1 MITDLTIADLRDRLQ
16 ARDITATQAVQ
27 ESLDRIAAK
36 NPVLNAYLHVDAARA
51 LEEANAMDD
60 TGPDPDKPLWGVPLA
75 VKDVLCVKDMPATCG
90 SRILEN
96 FRPCYDATVVAKLR
110 EAGAIILGKLNC
122 DEFAM
127 GSSNETSAYGPVRN
141 PWDPTRVPGGSSG
154 GSAAAVAANL
164 CFGAL
169 GTDTG
174 GSIRQPASF
183 CGVVGLKPTY
193 GRCSRYGLI
202 AYGSSLDQPGPMTRS
217 VADAAQLLE
226 VMAGPDTR
234 NAGHPKD
241 STCAPQPVPAGEHSW
256 TALCETARRANLAGL
271 TIGLPEEYWGEGI
284 DDDVR
289 APMEAAIETA
299 KSLGATIKRV
309 SLPLTKYAVPTYYIV
324 AMAEASSNLA
334 RFDGVRYGRRA
345 ADPQELIELYTRS
358 RTEGFGE
365 EVQRRILL
373 GTYVLSAGYYD
384 AYYRKA
390 AQVRRKLR
398 EDFLTALEGC
408 DVLAG
413 PASPVAA
420 WKLGEL
426 VDDPL
431 KMYLLDIFT
440 VSLNLAGLPGLCFPV
455 GTSRAPDMPTAL
467 PVGLQLFAKAFDEA
481 SLFRVAAPLEQAL
494 GPLPCPGA

>member
-1 MITDLTIADLRDRLQ
+1 MITDFSLVDIRERLQ
-16 ARDITATQAVQ
+16 ARDLTATQVTQ
-27 ESLDRIAAK
+27 ECLDRISAR
-36 NPVLNAYLHVDAARA
+36 NPVLNAFLHVDAARA
-51 LEEANAMDD
+51 LELANALDD
-60 TGPDPDKPLWGVPLA
+60 AGPDPAKPLWGVPLA
-75 VKDVLCVKDMPATCG
+75 LKDVLCVQGMPCTCG
-90 SRILEN
+90 SRMLEG
-96 FRPCYDATVVAKLR
+96 FTPCYDATVAARLR
-110 EAGAIILGKLNC
+110 EAGAVFLGKLNC

-127 GSSNETSAYGPVRN
+127 GSSNESSAYGPARN
-141 PWDPTRVPGGSSG
+141 PWDTDRVPGGSSG
-154 GSAAAVAANL
+154 GSAAAVAAGL

-183 CGVVGLKPTY
+183 CGVVGVKPTY
-193 GRCSRYGLI
+193 GRCSRYGLV

-217 VADAAQLLE
+217 VADAALMLQCI
-226 VMAGPDTR
+226 AGPDTR
-234 NAGHPKD
+234 HGGHPKD
-241 STCAPQPVPAGEHSW
+241 STCAPHPVPDWVAH
-256 TALCETARRANLAGL
+256 CETARTRDLAGV

-289 APMEAAIETA
+289 VPMEAAIDTA
-299 KSLGATIKRV
+299 RSLGATIKRV

-345 ADPQELIELYTRS
+345 EQAEELLHLYTAS
-358 RTEGFGE
+358 RTQGFGE

-398 EDFLTALEGC
+398 EDFLAALDGC

-431 KMYLLDIFT
+431 KMYLMDIFT
-440 VSLNLAGLPGLCFPV
+440 VSLNLAGLPGLCLPV
-455 GTSRAPDMPTAL
+455 GRGASTGL
-467 PVGLQLFAKAFDEA
+467 PVGLQLFGKAFDEA

-494 GPLPCPGA
+494 GTLPCPNA